1 MLSVNGITKHY
12 GEQMGVR
19 NIQFSC
25 GSGEII
31 SVIGPNGSGKSTLL
45 RIIAGILEA
54 DEGSVQLDGHDVKE
68 TAVRKATG
76 YMPDSME
83 LARGLTVR
91 NFFHMI
97 SDYKYGGKYKEEF
110 EKAMGKLG
118 LLTYAQIAFDRL
130 SLGNQKKV
138 SMIAALMGNPLLV
151 ILDEPTNGVDT
162 SGILAL
168 KQYIRE
174 AKKRGSIILVSS
186 HILDFAESIADTAI
200 FLKNGEIAATEKNR
214 GQWESV
220 YRRCLCHMKYI

>member
-1 MLSVNGITKHY
+1 MLSVNGITKRY
-12 GEQMGVR
+12 GERMGVR

-45 RIIAGILEA
+45 RIIAGTLKGDA
-54 DEGSVQLDGHDVKE
+54 GSVLLDGHDAKE
-68 TAVRKATG
+68 TDVKRATG

-110 EKAMGKLG
+110 EKAMKEFG
-118 LLTYAQIAFDRL
+118 LSSCEHTAFDRL
-130 SLGNQKKV
+130 SMGNQKKV
-138 SMIAALMGNPLLV
+138 SMIAALTGNPRLV

-162 SGILAL
+162 SGILVL

-174 AKKRGSIILVSS
+174 TKKRGSIVLVSS
-186 HILDFAESIADTAI
+186 HMLDFAESIADTAV

-214 GQWESV
+214 GQWENV
-220 YRRCLCHMKYI
+220 YRRLYL